1 MQGFDRRDARQ
12 RLRAM
17 HASLPREWIATA
29 SAEIAHRLEQLL
41 PRLQSACFAFT
52 WPMPGEPDLR
62 QAAARWIAAGGSAA
76 LPETVRGQP
85 LIFRPWSPGAP
96 MRPGVWNIPVPEI
109 EQTAVPEILLIP
121 CLGFDAAGFRLGN
134 GGGFYDRTLAALNP
148 RPLAVGVGWSH
159 ATLTTI
165 QPQPHDI
172 PMDLIVTEQ
181 AAIWHRLEMP
191 ENVASPLTDA
201 PRDGI

>member
-1 MQGFDRRDARQ
+1 M
-12 RLRAM
+12 
-17 HASLPREWIATA
+17 
-29 SAEIAHRLEQLL
+29 
-41 PRLQSACFAFT
+41 
-52 WPMPGEPDLR
+52 
-62 QAAARWIAAGGSAA
+62 
-76 LPETVRGQP
+76 
-85 LIFRPWSPGAP
+85 
-96 MRPGVWNIPVPEI
+96 PEI

-181 AAIWHRLEMP
+181 AAIWHRLEM
-191 ENVASPLTDA
+191 
-201 PRDGI
+201 RQRM